1 MCGLRPPARVGYD
14 FLSDGPAGER
24 SSPLQ
29 AYNEILEIPCGDC
42 RGGLQPPARVG
53 YDFLS
58 DGPAGERSSPIQA
71 YNEILEIP
79 CGDCRGGLQPPAR
92 ACYVILGNGQA
103 AGRRVLE
110 VAPTASDVMPFVW
123 RPIAGRPYGLAG
135 SIWISDK
142 LGPGIEKGS

>member
-1 MCGLRPPARVGYD
+1 VRSLTARPGWLRFPVGWTSGRAQLAPTGLQRNFGD
-14 FLSDGPAGER
+14 FLRRLHVR
-24 SSPLQ
+24 SSTARPGWLRFPVGWTSGRAQLAPTGLQ
-29 AYNEILEIPCGDC
+29 RGLGPGDDC
-42 RGGLQPPARVG
+42 RGGLR
-53 YDFLS
+53 
-58 DGPAGERSSPIQA
+58 
-71 YNEILEIP
+71 
-79 CGDCRGGLQPPAR
+79 PPAR